1 MHRARRNPPGDTR
14 PTNGE
19 LDALH
24 ASYAATRSAA
34 LRAEL
39 AHWYTPFAYHLANRF
54 RDRGEPLDDLRQV
67 ALTAL
72 VVALD
77 RFDPAMRV
85 RFTTYGTR
93 CITGELKRHFRDK
106 GWAVRVG
113 RSAQERYLRLRA
125 ETEALHHELGRS
137 PTIAEVAAR
146 LGVDEEA
153 VLAAMD
159 VGDARRA
166 ASLDAP
172 AAGRDDGLGVD
183 IGRVDPGFDSV
194 EQTLVHRQVLDA
206 LLTRLS
212 DTDRRLVELYYL
224 EGHTQMEVA
233 HLTGTSQVSVSRH
246 LARVLSRLRTMA
258 HAGAVTAEAMPVG

>member
-1 MHRARRNPPGDTR
+1 MPSDD
-14 PTNGE
+14 E
-19 LDALH
+19 LAGVH
-24 ASYAATRSAA
+24 ESYARTRSPAQRAQLAA
-34 LRAEL
+34 
-39 AHWYTPFAYHLANRF
+39 WYTPLAYHFANRY

-77 RFDPAMRV
+77 RFDPTMGV

-125 ETEALHHELGRS
+125 ESEALHHELGRS
-137 PTIAEVAAR
+137 PTIGEIAVR
-146 LGVDEEA
+146 LGVDEDD
-153 VLAAMD
+153 VLVAMD
-159 VGDARRA
+159 VGDARHA

-172 AAGRDDGLGVD
+172 VAGRDDASTVD
-183 IGRVDPGFDSV
+183 FGRVDPGYDDV
-194 EQTLVHRQVLDA
+194 DRELVQHQVLGR

-212 DTDRRLVELYYL
+212 DADRQLVRLYYL
-224 EGHTQMEVA
+224 DCRTQMEIA
-233 HLTGTSQVSVSRH
+233 HMTGTSQVSVSRR
-246 LARVLSRLRTMA
+246 LARVLVRLRAMA
-258 HAGAVTAEAMPVG
+258 QADAVAVDAAASDALMRRT